1 MQTDELI
8 HSLTQDMR
16 PVSRHA
22 VGQRLLT
29 GLIAGTALTTLIL
42 LIFKGFRPDLEQA
55 IHSFSFWMK
64 AIYTASLAGLAIAMI
79 LRVARPD
86 ARDASLLWLMGVPVA
101 IILWLAVEELRTT
114 PQSGWLPMWRGESW
128 QQCSMNVF
136 ALSLPVLIGLAW
148 AFRAFAPT
156 HLRRAG
162 AIAGLAAGAVGAT
175 VYGLHCPE
183 VSATFVATW
192 YTLGIALATG
202 LGALLGPRLM
212 RW

>member
-114 PQSGWLPMWRGESW
+114 PQSGWLPMY
-128 QQCSMNVF
+128 VF